1 MVTSIVGCG
10 SLFGVV
16 LVGELVVGCVS
27 FCVILFTAVGM
38 GNCGLGV
45 SSIIVC
51 DSDVLC
57 DVWSFCCADSFC
69 SSTSVVV
76 RLSVICWS
84 GPPPGDVGSF
94 WEAFFCVGASICLR
108 SSMVGNVSGVLFW
121 LVCVT
126 VFFRVAFYL
135 VLFCHGGR
143 RGWGGV
149 CGSGLLSRV
158 VNSSLSALRSGLGG
172 RVIC

>member
-1 MVTSIVGCG
+1 MVRSIVGCG
-10 SLFGVV
+10 TLFGVV

-84 GPPPGDVGSF
+84 GPPPRDVGSF

-121 LVCVT
+121 LVCAT
-126 VFFRVAFYL
+126 VFFRVACHL
-135 VLFCHGGR
+135 VFFCLVGGGGAWGVR
-143 RGWGGV
+143 AGALVWGG
-149 CGSGLLSRV
+149 
-158 VNSSLSALRSGLGG
+158 
-172 RVIC
+172 